1 MKLPLNFA
9 KSFVVVQ
16 ILKNNLTQTRLI
28 YLFLSTL
35 LLLMCLPLSILQLL
49 HTLPILILH
58 NTSFT
63 SAFFIPHMH
72 ALLQCMLPCLQL
84 LEDGGPLTI
93 QM

>member
-16 ILKNNLTQTRLI
+16 ILKNNLTQTRLM

-49 HTLPILILH
+49 HILPILIFRL
-58 NTSFT
+58 
-63 SAFFIPHMH
+63 A
-72 ALLQCMLPCLQL
+72 
-84 LEDGGPLTI
+84 
-93 QM
+93 

>member
-49 HTLPILILH
+49 HILPILIFRL
-58 NTSFT
+58 
-63 SAFFIPHMH
+63 A
-72 ALLQCMLPCLQL
+72 
-84 LEDGGPLTI
+84 
-93 QM
+93 